1 MINKCSISWCTGVSF
16 AQGVCKS
23 HTNHLYRYGEC
34 RRFSNMPNE
43 VRMTSDYAEV
53 VLYKR
58 DLSESGVYVK
68 ISAESIPQILGKR
81 FYYSN
86 GYAKLSTSKKTI
98 YLHQIL
104 SQCQYPLVCD
114 HINRDRLD
122 CRVEN
127 LRCVTRSVNNRNK
140 QHFL

>member
-1 MINKCSISWCTGVSF
+1 MYSS
-16 AQGVCKS
+16 GVCKS

-34 RRFSNMPNE
+34 RRFSHTPNE
-43 VRMTSDYAEV
+43 IVISGSGYAEL

-58 DLSESGVYVK
+58 DMSESGVRVK
-68 ISAESIPQILGKR
+68 ISCSSIDEIKGMR

-86 GYAKLSTSKKTI
+86 GYAKLSKSNKTI

-104 SQCQYPLVCD
+104 SRCKYPLVCD

-122 CRVEN
+122 CRIEN
-127 LRCVTRSVNNRNK
+127 LRCVTRAENNKNK
-140 QHFL
+140 